1 MIMMSILAV
10 LNRLVCVRSCRKY
23 LRKEIL
29 PPLGKVTKRPEEETH
44 LIKSKVKSSVRSAV
58 VWYILVK
65 SSIFRL
71 RHVKSFIV
79 WCSMI
84 FST

>member
-10 LNRLVCVRSCRKY
+10 LNRLSCIRSCRKY

-44 LIKSKVKSSVRSAV
+44 LIKSKVLCCGFFNYLTVLI
-58 VWYILVK
+58 YE
-65 SSIFRL
+65 
-71 RHVKSFIV
+71 
-79 WCSMI
+79 
-84 FST
+84 

>member
-10 LNRLVCVRSCRKY
+10 LNRLSCIRACRKY

-44 LIKSKVKSSVRSAV
+44 LIKSKVVIIDLISLIIISLLWCIAIYGLILMINNGSSLS
-58 VWYILVK
+58 WSK
-65 SSIFRL
+65 
-71 RHVKSFIV
+71 
-79 WCSMI
+79 
-84 FST
+84 